1 MFPAHTKK
9 LISVLVSTGLVLQ
22 LTACGTLLHPERK
35 GQTGGRIDPAIAIMD
50 GIGLL
55 FFVIPGLA
63 AFAVDFYTGAI
74 YLPGGR
80 RAQLTDEELQ
90 RVAPEGKLDKAALGD
105 LLEDKG
111 VIDAPIQAQQLEI
124 STLDSLDHAYA
135 RLALFDQ
142 GYAHTA
148 TNHSHQ

>member
-1 MFPAHTKK
+1 MFPSYTKK
-9 LISVLVSTGLVLQ
+9 IISVLISAGLVLQ

-80 RAQLTDEELQ
+80 RAQLNDEELRQ
-90 RVAPEGKLDKAALGD
+90 VAPEGELDKAALGE
-105 LLEDKG
+105 LLEAKG
-111 VIDAPIQAQQLEI
+111 LIDAPIQAQQLEI
-124 STLDSLDHAYA
+124 TSLDSLDEAYA
-135 RLALFDQ
+135 RLAMFTPA
-142 GYAHTA
+142 YAHTA
-148 TNHSHQ
+148 GGHRHH

>member
-1 MFPAHTKK
+1 MLPTCTKK
-9 LISVLVSTGLVLQ
+9 IISVLVSAGLVLQ

-90 RVAPEGKLDKAALGD
+90 RVAPEGNLDKAALGD
-105 LLEDKG
+105 LLEAKG
-111 VIDAPIQAQQLEI
+111 LVDVPIQAQQLEI
-124 STLDSLDHAYA
+124 TTLDSLDDAYA
-135 RLALFDQ
+135 RLAMFNQ
-142 GYAHTA
+142 GYAHMA
-148 TNHSHQ
+148 GSRSHQ